1 MTVGDAI
8 TICLILL
15 ALWTFIPRVF
25 RRAIRD
31 GLEPT
36 VVALAGAVR
45 TLSRRAAHII
55 MELAYKVL
63 IGQPRPQSVKRF
75 AQTID
80 HSVKPEAP
88 RTDAP
93 AERSTPVRAD
103 TYQPASV
110 EAPKNE
116 DVPDRVHIDINAHM
130 SKVELITLLS
140 VQKTTTGEYTY
151 SANKILALVGG
162 TAADVMAQIAAI
174 RNPPKPT
181 TDPPQGER
189 GKSLRRPAEGW

>member
-36 VVALAGAVR
+36 VIALAGAVR
-45 TLSRRAAHII
+45 TYSRHAAHII
-55 MELAYKVL
+55 MDLAYKVL

-88 RTDAP
+88 RTEASV
-93 AERSTPVRAD
+93 ERSTSVRPD

-110 EAPKNE
+110 EAPENE
-116 DVPDRVHIDINAHM
+116 VVLNRAHIDINAHM
-130 SKVELITLLS
+130 PKTELITLLA
-140 VQKTTTGEYTY
+140 VQKTATGEYVY

-181 TDPPQGER
+181 PEPAQGER